1 MILHVA
7 SQIYSKTEQPKNDH
21 FQKISK
27 ESRFRLEEYSKLNS
41 SAENTLLSIFRQQS
55 FLNSS
60 NNCDNSYLT
69 PQCQTSGLNPRV
81 HIDVLNAIFYYDD
94 CK

>member
-55 FLNSS
+55 FLTHQITVITHIYPPSVRLLA
-60 NNCDNSYLT
+60 LT
-69 PQCQTSGLNPRV
+69 LECTL
-81 HIDVLNAIFYYDD
+81 AF
-94 CK
+94 